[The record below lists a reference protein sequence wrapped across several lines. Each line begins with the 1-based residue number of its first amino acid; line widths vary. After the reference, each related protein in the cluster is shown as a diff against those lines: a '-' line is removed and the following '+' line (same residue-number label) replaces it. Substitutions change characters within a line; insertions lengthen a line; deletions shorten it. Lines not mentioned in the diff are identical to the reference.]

1 MNANA
6 IPISLKLEA
15 LQAVADN
22 PDINWV
28 DTPYFN
34 STDDII
40 AIDTPHRK
48 YDIISQGM
56 PRPCH
61 MTGEGRALWER
72 FTRHVNAGYKKLTM
86 GERLFWLTAYTGDRQ
101 PDDQAL
107 LSIARTSTFPKIRDA
122 AITYYATHQGKQG
135 VTGEWRPV
143 LTNILASSDNPEYMD
158 AAIALAPIV
167 DERLIRHAV
176 NGDVIA
182 TWLATHPR
190 ASDTLIDQWLYSGDG
205 RLVAAVILGIAPA
218 NLPRFDVDK
227 IVDGTRL
234 HREYMGAAFAC
245 VAQYF
250 TIPQMETLLDNG
262 VTTVS
267 DMLAFGG
274 PYADEQWEFFDKYD
288 HEEVKAALWDY
299 RRYALY
305 HQQERECLFTNPTGR
320 FATKVEESCLKP
332 EEQEQKADGWTT
344 M

>member
-1 MNANA
+1 MDANT
-6 IPISLKLEA
+6 IPIHWKLEA

-28 DTPYFN
+28 DTPYFG

-40 AIDTPHRK
+40 ASDTPHRK
-48 YDIISQGM
+48 HDIIPQGT
-56 PRPCH
+56 PCPCH
-61 MTGEGRALWER
+61 MTSEGRALWER

-234 HREYMGAAFAC
+234 HREYMGAAFARKAGYLT
-245 VAQYF
+245 VQQ
-250 TIPQMETLLDNG
+250 INNLLDRK
-262 VTTVS
+262 VTTVMS
-267 DMLAFGG
+267 MLGAGRPFSN
-274 PYADEQWEFFDKYD
+274 EQWELFDRRD
-288 HEEVKAALWDY
+288 HKAVKGAVVMY
-299 RRYALY
+299 QRALY
-305 HQQERECLFTNPTGR
+305 SVYWLRAQLFTDPDCG
-320 FATKVEESCLKP
+320 FATRLNESCLSPKWV
-332 EEQEQKADGWTT
+332 EW
-344 M
+344 